1 MPKYEI
7 EVGAVIT
14 QTIDID
20 ADSLETAKEWAMDL
34 FRMQLADY
42 DLDAKFGS
50 NAQHS
55 PFEVNDYEFFQAN
68 GSTRPPIHLY
78 WSFVFEG

>member
-1 MPKYEI
+1 MTMPKYEI

-50 NAQHS
+50 NAQHN

-68 GSTRPPIHLY
+68 E
-78 WSFVFEG
+78 VE

>member
-1 MPKYEI
+1 MPRYSVETS
-7 EVGAVIT
+7 AVVT

-34 FRMQLADY
+34 LKSQLEDY
-42 DLDAKFGS
+42 QKDSVYGS
-50 NAQHS
+50 NAQHN

-68 GSTRPPIHLY
+68 E
-78 WSFVFEG
+78 VE